1 MPDDCLFCKIAN
13 HELPSDMLYEDSDY
27 VVFRDI
33 NPKAPVHLLIVPKIH
48 IRSVNDIEPEH
59 TAIVGGLFTLAAGM
73 AKKEGIN
80 KSGYKLLFNV
90 EKGGDQE
97 IFHLHLHLF
106 GGWDR

>member
-73 AKKEGIN
+73 AKKEGI
-80 KSGYKLLFNV
+80 KQIRVQAAL
-90 EKGGDQE
+90 
-97 IFHLHLHLF
+97 
-106 GGWDR
+106 